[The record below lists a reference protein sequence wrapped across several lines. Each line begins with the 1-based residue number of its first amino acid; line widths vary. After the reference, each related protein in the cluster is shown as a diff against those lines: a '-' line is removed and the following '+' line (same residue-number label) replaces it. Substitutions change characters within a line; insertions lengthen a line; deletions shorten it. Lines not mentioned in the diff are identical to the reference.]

1 MWTREQV
8 KGTAKYVLSFSYWK
22 ALLAC
27 LIVSLVTSIST
38 MGSSYTTSFTT
49 TYRIS
54 GDLFSWQIGGIVL
67 LLFCILSSIGILFG
81 IFVANP
87 VEVGKCRFF
96 LANRQN
102 KGGYDQIF
110 SLFKSGVYLN
120 VVKTMF
126 LRDLYVFLWSL
137 LFVIP
142 GIVKSYEYSMI
153 PYILA
158 ENPNI
163 DSKRAFAISRSMTQ
177 GEKGSIFVLDLS
189 FLGWL
194 FLGAMA
200 CGIGTLFVA
209 PYIQATLTEL
219 YEILKYK
226 VISGG
231 MAGMDELGGQNGYIG
246 EERPIY
252 QPYSPAQGN
261 AADHHGF
268 SGQTA
273 AYPGQ
278 PYPQTGFSAAPPNP
292 TAPESDGLAEEEKS
306 QSGSWFEQQVQQEK
320 NNGMES

>member
-1 MWTREQV
+1 M
-8 KGTAKYVLSFSYWK
+8 
-22 ALLAC
+22 
-27 LIVSLVTSIST
+27 
-38 MGSSYTTSFTT
+38 
-49 TYRIS
+49 
-54 GDLFSWQIGGIVL
+54 L

-81 IFVANP
+81 VFVANP

-177 GEKGSIFVLDLS
+177 GKKGLFSFWIF
-189 FLGWL
+189 L
-194 FLGAMA
+194 FW
-200 CGIGTLFVA
+200 
-209 PYIQATLTEL
+209 
-219 YEILKYK
+219 
-226 VISGG
+226 
-231 MAGMDELGGQNGYIG
+231 D
-246 EERPIY
+246 
-252 QPYSPAQGN
+252 
-261 AADHHGF
+261 GF
-268 SGQTA
+268 S
-273 AYPGQ
+273 
-278 PYPQTGFSAAPPNP
+278 
-292 TAPESDGLAEEEKS
+292 LAQWPAVS
-306 QSGSWFEQQVQQEK
+306 VHCLSRLIFRRH
-320 NNGMES
+320 